1 MGLFSWLRRN
11 QKSEGQ
17 RDSQKAS
24 DGSIVIDVAGM
35 RNLGIYGSDISSK
48 IEAVFACLRDK
59 SETIGQLPINLYETP
74 LKKSRVQVKTGRLHR
89 LFCEKP
95 CDYMTFQEFMEML
108 VVSLERFGAFY
119 AYIERNDRGSVMS
132 IIPFR
137 FQGNIRPNM
146 DLHGRVFYTYLR
158 NDGKPGDPYLAE
170 DLFIIKNFTFD
181 SYTPVSPLVQNA
193 RLMGIADAQEETA
206 FESQTDGITARMYA
220 STDQI
225 FKDDNA
231 VARMKNQ
238 FSEMRGPNGAK
249 AIPVLEQNLTLH
261 SLKLTPAETELL
273 KNREFTVNRICRIFR
288 VPVHRV
294 GVPSTTA
301 VDILALDEAYFRDS
315 LNPILVKVEK
325 ALNQLL
331 PSGYELE
338 FDRNSFY
345 AGSPWRLIA
354 HVEKAVK
361 GGLYSINEG
370 RAALGEEPVEGG
382 DVFCVDNN
390 NVVYGSWDKLDSM
403 QERLYGNANNQ
414 SNPTGANSND
424 QQNP

>member
-48 IEAVFACLRDK
+48 IEAVYACLRDK
-59 SETIGQLPINLYETP
+59 SETIGQLPIKLYETP
-74 LKKSRVQVKTGRLHR
+74 LKKSRVQVKTGRLHQI
-89 LFCEKP
+89 FTQKP
-95 CDYMTFQEFMEML
+95 CDYLTFQEFMEML

-119 AYIERNDRGSVMS
+119 AYVERNDRGNVMS

-158 NDGKPGDPYLAE
+158 NDGKPGDPYRAE

-181 SYTPVSPLVQNA
+181 GYTPISPLVQNA

-231 VARMKNQ
+231 IARMKNQ
-238 FSEMRGPNGAK
+238 FNEMRGPNGAK

-294 GVPSTTA
+294 GVASTNTGTGD
-301 VDILALDEAYFRDS
+301 VFDLDEAYMRDS

-325 ALNQLL
+325 ALNPLL
-331 PSGYELE
+331 PAGYELE
-338 FDRNSFY
+338 FDRNAFY
-345 AGSPWRLIA
+345 AGSPWRLVE
-354 HVEKAVK
+354 HVERAVK
-361 GGLYSINEG
+361 GGLKSINEG
-370 RAALGEEPVEGG
+370 RQALGDEPVEGG
-382 DVFCVDNN
+382 DRFAIDNN
-390 NVVYGSWDKLDSM
+390 NVVYGSWNELESM
-403 QERLYGNANNQ
+403 QERLYGANNQ
-414 SNPTGANSND
+414 QKPTED
-424 QQNP
+424 KPDEQ

>member
-1 MGLFSWLRRN
+1 
-11 QKSEGQ
+11 
-17 RDSQKAS
+17 
-24 DGSIVIDVAGM
+24 
-35 RNLGIYGSDISSK
+35 
-48 IEAVFACLRDK
+48 
-59 SETIGQLPINLYETP
+59 
-74 LKKSRVQVKTGRLHR
+74 
-89 LFCEKP
+89 
-95 CDYMTFQEFMEML
+95 ML

-119 AYIERNDRGSVMS
+119 AYVERNDRGNVMS

-146 DLHGRVFYTYLR
+146 DVQGRVFYTYLR
-158 NDGKPGDPYLAE
+158 NDGKPGDPYRAE

-181 SYTPVSPLVQNA
+181 GYTPISPLVQNA

-206 FESQTDGITARMYA
+206 FESNTDGITARMYA

-231 VARMKNQ
+231 IARMKNQ
-238 FSEMRGPNGAK
+238 FNEMRGPNGAK

-294 GVPSTTA
+294 GVASTNTGTGD
-301 VDILALDEAYFRDS
+301 VFDLDEAYMRDS

-325 ALNQLL
+325 ALNPLL
-331 PSGYELE
+331 PAGYELE
-338 FDRNSFY
+338 FDRNAFY
-345 AGSPWRLIA
+345 AGSPWRLVE

-361 GGLYSINEG
+361 GGLKSINEG
-370 RAALGEEPVEGG
+370 RQALGDEPVEGG
-382 DVFCVDNN
+382 DRFAIDNN
-390 NVVYGSWDKLDSM
+390 NVVYGTWDKLESI
-403 QERLYGNANNQ
+403 QERLYGANNQ
-414 SNPTGANSND
+414 PKPTEDKPDG
-424 QQNP
+424 Q

>member
-48 IEAVFACLRDK
+48 IEAVYACLRDK
-59 SETIGQLPINLYETP
+59 SETIGQLPIKLYETP

-119 AYIERNDRGSVMS
+119 AYVERNDRGNVMS

-146 DLHGRVFYTYLR
+146 DVNGVVYYTYLR
-158 NDGKPGDPYLAE
+158 NDGKPGDPYRAE

-181 SYTPVSPLVQNA
+181 GYTPISPLVQNA

-206 FESQTDGITARMYA
+206 FESNTDGITARMYA

-231 VARMKNQ
+231 IARMKNQ
-238 FSEMRGPNGAK
+238 FNEMRGPNGAK

-294 GVPSTTA
+294 GVASTNTGTGD
-301 VDILALDEAYFRDS
+301 VFDLDEAYMRDS

-325 ALNQLL
+325 ALNPLL
-331 PSGYELE
+331 PAGYELE
-338 FDRNSFY
+338 FDRNAFY
-345 AGSPWRLIA
+345 AGSPWRLVE

-361 GGLYSINEG
+361 GGLYSVNEG
-370 RAALGEEPVEGG
+370 RNALGEEPVQGG
-382 DVFCVDNN
+382 DVFAIDNN
-390 NVVYGSWDKLDSM
+390 NVVYGSWDQLDSM
-403 QERLYGNANNQ
+403 QERLYGANNQ
-414 SNPTGANSND
+414 QKPTEDKPNG
-424 QQNP
+424 Q

>member
-48 IEAVFACLRDK
+48 IEAVYACLRDK
-59 SETIGQLPINLYETP
+59 SETIGQLPIKLYETP

-95 CDYMTFQEFMEML
+95 CDYLTFQEFMEML

-119 AYIERNDRGSVMS
+119 AYVERNDRGNVMS

-146 DLHGRVFYTYLR
+146 DVQGRIFYTYLR
-158 NDGKPGDPYLAE
+158 NDGKPGDPYRAE

-181 SYTPVSPLVQNA
+181 GYTPISPLVQNA

-206 FESQTDGITARMYA
+206 FESNTDGITARMYA

-231 VARMKNQ
+231 IARMKNQ
-238 FSEMRGPNGAK
+238 FNEMRGPNGAK

-294 GVPSTTA
+294 GVASTNTGTGD
-301 VDILALDEAYFRDS
+301 VFDLDEAYMRDS

-325 ALNQLL
+325 ALNPLL
-331 PSGYELE
+331 PAGYELE
-338 FDRNSFY
+338 FDRNAFY
-345 AGSPWRLIA
+345 AGSPWRLVE

-361 GGLYSINEG
+361 GGLYSVNEG
-370 RAALGEEPVEGG
+370 RNALGEEPVQGG
-382 DVFCVDNN
+382 DVFAIDNN
-390 NVVYGSWDKLDSM
+390 NVVYGTWDELDSM
-403 QERLYGNANNQ
+403 QERLYGANNQ
-414 SNPTGANSND
+414 QKPTEDKPDG
-424 QQNP
+424 Q